1 MASLNTKVDKLD
13 IDKLVS
19 VPVDLSKLSDV
30 VKNDVI
36 KRTEYD
42 KLVAKVN
49 IIDASGFVLK
59 TKYDT
64 DKSESENKIPDI
76 SGLVKKTDY
85 DVKIWEIK
93 DKTPNATNLATKTA
107 LTTIENKYLML
118 VVLLKKQIV
127 TLKLQKLK
135 KNLIIIIMINIL
147 LLYSLIL

>member
-1 MASLNTKVDKLD
+1 M
-13 IDKLVS
+13 S

-107 LTTIENKYLML
+107 LTNIENKYLML

-147 LLYSLIL
+147 LLHSLIL

>member
-76 SGLVKKTDY
+76 NGLVKKTDY
-85 DVKIWEIK
+85 DVKIWKIK
-93 DKTPNATNLATKTA
+93 DKTPNATNLGTKTA

-147 LLYSLIL
+147 LLHSLIL

>member
-42 KLVAKVN
+42 KLVATVN

-59 TKYDT
+59 TKHDT
-64 DKSESENKIPDI
+64 DKSESENKVPDI

-85 DVKIWEIK
+85 DVKIWKIK
-93 DKTPNATNLATKTA
+93 DKTPNATNLGTKTA

-147 LLYSLIL
+147 LLHSLIL